1 MLSLATSTKARLL
14 QTASSSITTAHL
26 PKPHTLLPSKVQSD
40 PSLSVQQPSYPK
52 TSASGLLMHSL
63 SRKSRLTAL
72 AVVSERQALRLLLTQ
87 EALRL
92 AVQRQ
97 RRPLA
102 VQAIPLHLPPAQAL
116 APRVLLVLALALA
129 RPVLQVRPR
138 LLLVVPP
145 TPLARSRSAMAT
157 SSHAQPILEEQH

>member
-116 APRVLLVLALALA
+116 APRVLLVLVLA
-129 RPVLQVRPR
+129 RQALQVLRTP
-138 LLLVVPP
+138 LLVVPQ
-145 TPLARSRSAMAT
+145 TPRARSRSAMAT